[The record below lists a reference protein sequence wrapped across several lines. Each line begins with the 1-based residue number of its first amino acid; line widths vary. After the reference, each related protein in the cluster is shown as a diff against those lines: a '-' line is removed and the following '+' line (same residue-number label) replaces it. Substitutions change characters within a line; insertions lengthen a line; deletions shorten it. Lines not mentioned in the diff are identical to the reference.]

1 MRFEKYITEV
11 GQDTTSDNDT
21 QGDRL
26 KLKIQ
31 KLQKELAD
39 QNEKMGY
46 INSKKENADEKGIH
60 QLEQQL
66 ARMAQRAD
74 RLKEEI
80 ARLKGKQ

>member
-11 GQDTTSDNDT
+11 TQDSDYGGDT

-46 INSKKENADEKGIH
+46 INSKKESADEKGIH

-74 RLKEEI
+74 RIKEEI